1 MGPDIAET
9 WGRAGGASSARVPRD
24 DATFPAMEFAPWI
37 LPVAGAAAAV
47 VLVTLLVFVIV
58 ETARVAKLRDM
69 FIELGAAQEVIHSTI
84 RERLSDLG
92 TRVGEGLGRSD
103 KTIGEIRER
112 LAVIDEAQKNLVQ
125 LSTQVV
131 GLQDILSN
139 KQARGAFGE
148 VQLKDLIEAALPPG
162 AYSFQKTLSNGKRCD
177 CMIQLPNPPGPIAI
191 DAKFPLESYQL
202 LRNAKDDVA
211 RVNATRSFTRDITTH
226 IVDIAERYIVQNET
240 AESALLFL
248 PSEAIYAELH
258 SNFRGVIE
266 ESYRRKVY
274 IVSPTTLWATLNTIR
289 AILRDVRMREQA
301 AVIQREVL
309 VLLEDVRR
317 LDERVT
323 KVGNNFDTTTRSFN
337 DVRISLE
344 KIQRRAEKIREVD
357 LTVEEPPAVEQ
368 RTPTLFPGQ

>member
-1 MGPDIAET
+1 
-9 WGRAGGASSARVPRD
+9 
-24 DATFPAMEFAPWI
+24 MEFAPWI